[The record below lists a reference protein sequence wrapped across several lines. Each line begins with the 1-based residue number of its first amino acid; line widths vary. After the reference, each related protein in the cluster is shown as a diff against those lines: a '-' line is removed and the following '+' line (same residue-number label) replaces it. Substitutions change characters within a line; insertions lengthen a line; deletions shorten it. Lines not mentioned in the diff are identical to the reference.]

1 MEVDGTWHLDK
12 TTLFLHVP
20 HTKQGF
26 ALEMSHRWRVTHVP
40 RSLLPRGT
48 TWIGSQGEATLG
60 LFTTWTEVGQEP
72 HYRGPGVFFKPR
84 ATWDDL
90 ALLWDRAKHAGRPSQ
105 SQTLPLN
112 CSCAFE
118 PIATGSQTDEEGM
131 PGSSGPATIGPLEAM
146 MVCSIGC
153 FHPMHMPSRLPTIY

>member
-90 ALLWDRAKHAGRPSQ
+90 GVKKNRHLQIKDLISTAKGADQPDELGRTRLLKPGATRLSVRGRAKDWSPKRAV
-105 SQTLPLN
+105 T
-112 CSCAFE
+112 
-118 PIATGSQTDEEGM
+118 
-131 PGSSGPATIGPLEAM
+131 SGWQVG
-146 MVCSIGC
+146 
-153 FHPMHMPSRLPTIY
+153 